1 MHHGTTSFRSDT
13 ATRRAEPRRAFRP
26 LRSAV
31 GLGAVVVI
39 ILGLPHR
46 APGQTLVLPTAAG
59 SAEVPERLVDRLE
72 DELRRLGEPVV
83 LREEASERFEAE
95 VSRPATRIQA
105 TELDWVAERAQ
116 RALLLVATGRNRE
129 AREAAQELLQRA
141 ERALE
146 VLNREVDIATQV
158 LDACLFA
165 VRARLNASDPGRARD
180 RAEECRRL
188 VPDIEPDPYTH
199 PPEVRE
205 LYAQVQEALGGSSG
219 ATLQVAT
226 PSPGCTV
233 RLNGRPI
240 GTTPLTLSGLP
251 AGSYRVQLE
260 CSPES
265 PGRVHH
271 AMLQTGRTTQ
281 LEVNP
286 RFEHA
291 LTTGPRLSLRYTN
304 APSAARRVEDARFVG
319 QAARAADVWIVSA
332 QGNGVR
338 YDRVEV
344 ASGGH
349 TTAVRTPLVPS
360 DEVIAETAVF
370 LYSERAEL
378 AAEPTANAP
387 QTEPRAATT
396 PSTGE
401 PRKSSPW
408 WGWALG
414 ITGLAALATSWGFYA
429 LVLERER
436 QLDLAAQDDVDYQ
449 DRVDRLYDAR
459 IVTAATGWTGGT
471 LLAFAMPLLLPEADG
486 IPWWSWVAAA
496 IGAAVVTS
504 GIVLSVQ
511 TGDCLG
517 ASPGCFNQKQPWLL
531 GTSLIAHALPFL
543 AVPLVYGIRSTKPA
557 DLSPVVNLLPDG
569 AFVGANG
576 RF

>member
-1 MHHGTTSFRSDT
+1 MKHG
-13 ATRRAEPRRAFRP
+13 RP
-26 LRSAV
+26 LKNSCK
-31 GLGAVVVI
+31 
-39 ILGLPHR
+39 
-46 APGQTLVLPTAAG
+46 
-59 SAEVPERLVDRLE
+59 
-72 DELRRLGEPVV
+72 
-83 LREEASERFEAE
+83 
-95 VSRPATRIQA
+95 
-105 TELDWVAERAQ
+105 
-116 RALLLVATGRNRE
+116 
-129 AREAAQELLQRA
+129 RA

-146 VLNREVDIATQV
+146 VLNREVDVATQV

-205 LYAQVQEALGGSSG
+205 LYAEVREALGGRSG

-226 PSPGCTV
+226 PSPGCNV

-251 AGSYRVQLE
+251 EGSYRVQLE

-265 PGRVHH
+265 LGRVHR
-271 AMLQTGRTTQ
+271 AMLQTGRTTH

-291 LTTGPRLSLRYTN
+291 LTTRPQLSLRYDQE
-304 APSAARRVEDARFVG
+304 PSAAHRVEHARLVG
-319 QAARAADVWIVSA
+319 QAARAAHVWIVSA
-332 QGNGVR
+332 EESGIR
-338 YDRVEV
+338 HDRVEV
-344 ASGGH
+344 ASGRH

-360 DEVIAETAVF
+360 DEVIAETAAF

-378 AAEPTANAP
+378 TAEPTTNAP
-387 QTEPRAATT
+387 EAEPRTATT
-396 PSTGE
+396 HPIAEPSHT
-401 PRKSSPW
+401 SPW

-436 QLDLAAQDDVDYQ
+436 QLDLAAQDDLDYQ

-471 LLAFAMPLLLPEADG
+471 LLAVAMPLVLPEADG
-486 IPWWSWVAAA
+486 IPWWSWVSAA
-496 IGAAVVTS
+496 IGAAAVTT
-504 GIVLSVQ
+504 GIALSVQ

-517 ASPGCFNQKQPWLL
+517 VSPGCFNQEQPWLL

-543 AVPLVYGIRSTKPA
+543 TVPLVYGIRAA
-557 DLSPVVNLLPDG
+557 DSEVAPVVDVGSEG
-569 AFVGANG
+569 ATVSIRGLF
-576 RF
+576 